1 MFICVDFIVEDT
13 ILAKEKQNESFQKIS
28 INEQGIWIPLCYATF
43 IFVPFIISFCFPR
56 AILLPLLYYFVFK
69 CMVGLAKDKNSVYI
83 YNDIS
88 GAQQG

>member
-1 MFICVDFIVEDT
+1 MNKVYGYHYVM
-13 ILAKEKQNESFQKIS
+13 L
-28 INEQGIWIPLCYATF
+28 PF
-43 IFVPFIISFCFPR
+43 IFVPFIISFCFPH